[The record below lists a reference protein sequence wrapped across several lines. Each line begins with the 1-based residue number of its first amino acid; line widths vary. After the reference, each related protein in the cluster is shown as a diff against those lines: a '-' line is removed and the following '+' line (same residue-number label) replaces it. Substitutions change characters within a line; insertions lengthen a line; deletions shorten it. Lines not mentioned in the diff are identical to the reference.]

1 MCQKCIPRLELVLAN
16 LRHQNSGST
25 IHEVNTMRQIAA
37 MLIQLAAS
45 KPDYVCKSTKALS
58 KREVEFFTKRSSG
71 CPSRQR

>member
-1 MCQKCIPRLELVLAN
+1 MCQKCVPKLEMVLTN
-16 LRHQNSGST
+16 LKNQNNGAT
-25 IHEVNTMRQIAA
+25 VHEVNTMRHIAA